1 MAKAPHTGGERRIV
15 PDWRAIGIT
24 RRIQVQDPS
33 VGGKGYPPKPG
44 HDVTSITYGESLM
57 ALSGQGQRI
66 DLR

>member
-1 MAKAPHTGGERRIV
+1 MHDRHRALKKARYLSLKVTKREYV
-15 PDWRAIGIT
+15 KDA
-24 RRIQVQDPS
+24 S

>member
-1 MAKAPHTGGERRIV
+1 LDAKREYVKDA
-15 PDWRAIGIT
+15 
-24 RRIQVQDPS
+24 S